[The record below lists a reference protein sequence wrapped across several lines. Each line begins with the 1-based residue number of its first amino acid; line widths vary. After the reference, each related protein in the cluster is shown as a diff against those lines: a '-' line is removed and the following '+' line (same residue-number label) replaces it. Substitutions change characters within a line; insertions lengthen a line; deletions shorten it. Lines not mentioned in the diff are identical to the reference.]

1 MNINVIFYRASIRNI
16 SDYSPFGV
24 QLSER
29 TISGDGYRYS
39 FQSQESDNEVY
50 GDGNYINYKYRG
62 YNPRLGR
69 FFQVDPIAHEYPF
82 NSPYAFS
89 ENNVIHARELE
100 GLEMVTVYNSTPNT
114 KKPEVSHSYEI
125 KGLTENVNL
134 VLLWDGQGNVTGS
147 YAKTYGKEGF
157 KISDNADRIS
167 NKDIKSTF
175 NGITPKQTQEQ
186 SPPPSE
192 SKSYQAEQANKAYNK
207 GDLGGYLEWKLKDME
222 QGLQGEKG
230 LKNYSTALTY
240 TGIAVGA
247 TISAPIG
254 IALTIGSD
262 LIDTGLDYKNQDATT
277 ATKNLGFRVGLNL
290 VGFGIGKSLKNVG
303 GKADVELGTGVV
315 LEGLEE
321 NATGQGQ

>member
-1 MNINVIFYRASIRNI
+1 M
-16 SDYSPFGV
+16 
-24 QLSER
+24 
-29 TISGDGYRYS
+29 
-39 FQSQESDNEVY
+39 
-50 GDGNYINYKYRG
+50 
-62 YNPRLGR
+62 
-69 FFQVDPIAHEYPF
+69 
-82 NSPYAFS
+82 
-89 ENNVIHARELE
+89 
-100 GLEMVTVYNSTPNT
+100 
-114 KKPEVSHSYEI
+114 
-125 KGLTENVNL
+125 
-134 VLLWDGQGNVTGS
+134 
-147 YAKTYGKEGF
+147 
-157 KISDNADRIS
+157 
-167 NKDIKSTF
+167 
-175 NGITPKQTQEQ
+175 
-186 SPPPSE
+186 
-192 SKSYQAEQANKAYNK
+192 
-207 GDLGGYLEWKLKDME
+207 GGYLEWKLKDME